1 LLPIAESPEIPCS
14 GTWDFDSIDASVLN
28 SRGLPD
34 RAGFWLTPFYIR
46 VPYPTVFRDRAP
58 EDLILAWCARAAAAA
73 ESKSILVPA
82 LTARLEVG
90 GLEGK

>member
-58 EDLILAWCARAAAAA
+58 EDLILAWCARAAAA